1 MNENDSQVFTEEHG
15 HQAFARPLL
24 MSLTY
29 FLGPT
34 MNSKFATTLAIAA
47 LAAAAST
54 ASFANDSAF
63 PLTSASQR
71 ASAVASTGISRAQ
84 VQAELQNAQRMGYN
98 TNFSDSQFIGANVS
112 GKASTV
118 TRAQVTTEALQARRF
133 DANDSLYRN

>member
-1 MNENDSQVFTEEHG
+1 
-15 HQAFARPLL
+15 
-24 MSLTY
+24 
-29 FLGPT
+29 

-54 ASFANDSAF
+54 ASFANDSSF
-63 PLTSASQR
+63 PLTSVSQR

-98 TNFSDSQFIGANVS
+98 TNFSDSQFIGAKAS

-133 DANDSLYRN
+133 NATDSLYRN

>member
-1 MNENDSQVFTEEHG
+1 
-15 HQAFARPLL
+15 
-24 MSLTY
+24 
-29 FLGPT
+29 

-47 LAAAAST
+47 LAAVAST

-71 ASAVASTGISRAQ
+71 VSAAAGTGISRAQ

-98 TNFSDSQFIGANVS
+98 TNFSDSQFIGTDVS

>member
-1 MNENDSQVFTEEHG
+1 MFTEEHG
-15 HQAFARPLL
+15 PQASAKPLI

-29 FLGPT
+29 FLGTT

-47 LAAAAST
+47 LAAVAST

-71 ASAVASTGISRAQ
+71 VSAAAGTGISRAQ

-98 TNFSDSQFIGANVS
+98 TNFSDSQFIGTNVS

>member
-1 MNENDSQVFTEEHG
+1 
-15 HQAFARPLL
+15 
-24 MSLTY
+24 
-29 FLGPT
+29 

-63 PLTSASQR
+63 PLTPANQSVSA
-71 ASAVASTGISRAQ
+71 AASTGTSRAQ

-98 TNFSDSQFIGANVS
+98 TNFSDSQFIGTATS
-112 GKASTV
+112 GKATSSV
-118 TRAQVTTEALQARRF
+118 TRAQVQMEALQARRF